1 MALEE
6 GQTLPIANPTARS
19 GRLCPPYRA
28 ANQNATRRFRP

>member
-19 GRLCPPYRA
+19 GRLCPPYRTA
-28 ANQNATRRFRP
+28 SPDAGHGLQP